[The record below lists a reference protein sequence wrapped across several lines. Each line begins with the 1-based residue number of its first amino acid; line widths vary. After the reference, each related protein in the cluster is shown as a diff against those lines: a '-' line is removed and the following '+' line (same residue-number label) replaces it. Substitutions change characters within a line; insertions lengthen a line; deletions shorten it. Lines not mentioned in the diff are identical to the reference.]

1 MLNTV
6 EIEQIIQEQIN
17 IEVKDYISKT
27 LSSTD
32 WVTSIENK
40 IVQNVQS
47 QILQKL
53 SNIQAVPEIIESIKN
68 SVGDLLEQGKIP
80 GIDQYINAVEVSQ
93 AVDLSVE
100 KYINTLVESLGQ
112 DPGWVEKI
120 ERMINQAVVQRTVAK
135 IASTDINTVIHQ
147 RVDENLATVHQ
158 KFMKNFT
165 TNGIA
170 DQATSLQ
177 FTIMDDA
184 TVVENRLVAQQLE
197 VVGTTHIGDLTVTGS
212 INTDN
217 RSWNNLA
224 EEIGR
229 RTLNKIEA
237 DWRNQLVA
245 QVKDEI
251 CQHGIDFD
259 TVKIQGEPLIIGN
272 TLTSAVTDTN
282 IQKLGHLRSL
292 NVKGEAHIYDTVSV
306 VNHRVGI
313 NTSAPESALSIWDE
327 EVSVII
333 GKYKSKQ
340 AYVGTSREQGLT
352 LGVNREPQIEID
364 ITGLTRIKKLQVGL
378 HKISHDVQV
387 PGWSGTRGDMVFN
400 ANPGADRV
408 FAWVCLGAHKWQTL
422 KSAE

>member
-1 MLNTV
+1 MLNTA

-17 IEVKDYISKT
+17 LEVKDYISKT

-53 SNIQAVPEIIESIKN
+53 SNIQVVPEIVESIKN
-68 SVGDLLEQGKIP
+68 SVSDLLEQGKIP
-80 GIDQYINAVEVSQ
+80 GIDQYVNTVEVSQ

-112 DPGWVEKI
+112 DPNWVEKI

-135 IASTDINTVIHQ
+135 IASTDINTVIHE
-147 RVDENLATVHQ
+147 RVDENLTTVHK
-158 KFMKNFT
+158 KFMQNFSS
-165 TNGIA
+165 NGIN
-170 DQATSLQ
+170 DRATCVQ
-177 FTIMDDA
+177 FTITDA
-184 TVVENRLVAQQLE
+184 DTVVENQLVTKNLQ
-197 VVGTTHIGDLTVTGS
+197 VVGTALVKDLTVTGS

-217 RSWNNLA
+217 RSWNILA
-224 EEIGR
+224 EEISQ
-229 RTLNKIEA
+229 RTLNKIQ
-237 DWRNQLVA
+237 DKWKDQLVS
-245 QVKDEI
+245 QVKEEI
-251 CQHGIDFD
+251 RQHGIDFD
-259 TVKIQGEPLIIGN
+259 SVTIQAKPLITGN
-272 TLTSAVTDTN
+272 TLSSAVTDTN
-282 IQKLGHLRSL
+282 IQKLGHLKNL
-292 NVKGEAHIYDTVSV
+292 QVKGEAHINDTVSV
-306 VNHRVGI
+306 INHRVGI
-313 NTSAPESALSIWDE
+313 NTSTPESALSVWDE

-333 GKYKSKQ
+333 GKHQSKQ
-340 AYVGTSREQGLT
+340 AFIGTSRDQALI
-352 LGVNREPQIEID
+352 LGVNRQPQIEID
-364 ITGLTRIKKLQVGL
+364 INGLTRVKKLQVGL

-400 ANPGADRV
+400 ANPGSDRV

>member
-6 EIEQIIQEQIN
+6 EIEQIIQEQISV
-17 IEVKDYISKT
+17 EVKDYVSKT

-53 SNIQAVPEIIESIKN
+53 SNIQVVPEILESIKN
-68 SVGDLLEQGKIP
+68 SVGDLLKQGKIP
-80 GIDQYINAVEVSQ
+80 GIDQYVNAVEVSQ

-112 DPGWVEKI
+112 DPDWVEKI
-120 ERMINQAVVQRTVAK
+120 ERMINQTVVQRTVAK
-135 IASTDINTVIHQ
+135 IASTDINTVIHE
-147 RVDENLATVHQ
+147 RVDENLETVHQ

-165 TNGIA
+165 SNGMA
-170 DQATSLQ
+170 DQATTLQ
-177 FTIMDDA
+177 FTIMDDV
-184 TVVENRLVAQQLE
+184 TVVENRLVAKQLE
-197 VVGTTHIGDLTVTGS
+197 VVGTTQIGDLTVTGS

-217 RSWNNLA
+217 HSWNNLA
-224 EEIGR
+224 EEISR
-229 RTLNKIEA
+229 RTLNKIET
-237 DWRNQLVA
+237 DWRNHLVN

-251 CQHGIDFD
+251 CQRGIDFD
-259 TVKIQGEPLIIGN
+259 TVKIQGEFLVSGN
-272 TLTSAVTDTN
+272 TLSGAVTDTN
-282 IQKLGHLRSL
+282 IQKLGQLRSL
-292 NVKGEAHIYDTVSV
+292 NVKGESHIYDTLSV
-306 VNHRVGI
+306 INHRVGI
-313 NTSAPESALSIWDE
+313 NTTTPESALSIWDE

-333 GKYKSKQ
+333 GKHKAKQ
-340 AYVGTSREQGLT
+340 AYVGTSRDQGLA

-364 ITGLTRIKKLQVGL
+364 TAGLTRIKKLQVGL
-378 HKISHDVQV
+378 HKISHDTQV